1 MERWV
6 AAFKSRVRICIFTT
20 PDIGVDPITVQ
31 FTVGETW
38 SQYFEDVSGDERL
51 LKISWI
57 RDEESGMVV
66 TAKSS
71 LGLLHDGGV
80 K

>member
-1 MERWV
+1 MGVSSGVW
-6 AAFKSRVRICIFTT
+6 VRIGLFTT

-38 SQYFEDVSGDERL
+38 SQYLEDVSGEERL

-57 RDEESGMVV
+57 RDEESDIAMGVR
-66 TAKSS
+66 SS
-71 LGLLHDGGV
+71 VGFLHDGGV